1 MLCVLENYLQNPCAV
16 LSIPYWRAKNIT
28 IPDYMKIVH
37 ERDYSAEWLEEY
49 EDEPYFRIY
58 HSMKNV
64 KKPELTDYKIVTAL
78 PEDLE
83 TIVALINRSY
93 DDLQVSR
100 EQMQCYTKTP
110 VYCPDLWILAK
121 ESATGNCVGCGIAD
135 FDPEAEELILEW
147 IQVLPEY
154 RGKNIGTAIVEELLW
169 RGKDIAKFATVS
181 GKVENKTKP
190 EALYRKCGFIGNDVW
205 HILHKKEKEYK

>member
-16 LSIPYWRAKNIT
+16 LSIPYWKAKNIT

-58 HSMKNV
+58 HAMKNV

-93 DDLQVSR
+93 DDLQVR
-100 EQMQCYTKTP
+100 TEQMQSYTKTP
-110 VYCPDLWILAK
+110 VYCPDLWILVK
-121 ESATGNCVGCGIAD
+121 ESATGKCVGCGIAD

-154 RGKNIGTAIVEELLW
+154 RRRGVGRIMVTELL
-169 RGKDIAKFATVS
+169 RRMVGKADFATVS
-181 GKVENKTKP
+181 GRCNSKSKP
-190 EALYRKCGFIGNDVW
+190 EKLYHACGFRGNDIW
-205 HILHKKEKEYK
+205 YIMHKK